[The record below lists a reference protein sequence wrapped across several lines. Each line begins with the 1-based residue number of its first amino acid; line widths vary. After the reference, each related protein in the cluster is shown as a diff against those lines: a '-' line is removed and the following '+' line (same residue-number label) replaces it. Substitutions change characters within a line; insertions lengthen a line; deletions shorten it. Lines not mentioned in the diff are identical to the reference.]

1 MSGKYAW
8 HPPRPPSPPNSSI
21 ASKIA
26 ILGPIGKCLE
36 AALEELCE
44 QDRQGATELC
54 DGADGE
60 SADETVEKRTQV
72 KVAMD
77 ETMSKSI
84 CESYAQSVANT
95 THDSRTKNSESIP
108 TKTACAHP
116 SAPTNSTCTAPAALL
131 KGEIVHYNRIGGQ
144 WRIIVKNATLM
155 PRLVKVDVGATSRKR
170 VMLDWNDNDVS
181 VAANDCDEENRID
194 KSDDGGKKRKAC
206 DDSDVYHFEGPI
218 QLLAYNDET

>member
-1 MSGKYAW
+1 
-8 HPPRPPSPPNSSI
+8 
-21 ASKIA
+21 
-26 ILGPIGKCLE
+26 
-36 AALEELCE
+36 
-44 QDRQGATELC
+44 
-54 DGADGE
+54 
-60 SADETVEKRTQV
+60 
-72 KVAMD
+72 MD
-77 ETMSKSI
+77 ETMAKSI

-116 SAPTNSTCTAPAALL
+116 SALTNSTCTAPAALL
-131 KGEIVHYNRIGGQ
+131 NGEIVHYNRIGGQ

-181 VAANDCDEENRID
+181 VAANDCDEENRMD
-194 KSDDGGKKRKAC
+194 KSDDGGKKRKAS
-206 DDSDVYHFEGPI
+206 DDSDVYHFEGPF